1 MRQNMQPMKRNSFL
15 QTCGLAVLAAGA
27 VFLTGCK
34 TGPKPF
40 NVAVEMDASF
50 TGQRVP
56 VDLVGVNANQ
66 RRQWEEISVTDY
78 WGDADPLRSS
88 GRKHTLE
95 FSKPGETQKLS
106 ATDAVWEKW
115 IAEGGA
121 EDVFVIADLPGMG
134 KPNDARG
141 DADPRRRILPL
152 NPKAWVK
159 GTEELKVIITRGGLE
174 VVTRQRPR

>member
-1 MRQNMQPMKRNSFL
+1 MKRNPVL
-15 QTCGLAVLAAGA
+15 QFCGLTVLALCVAT
-27 VFLTGCK
+27 LTGCK
-34 TGPKPF
+34 SGPTPF
-40 NVAVEMDASF
+40 NVAVEMDSSF

-56 VDLVGVNANQ
+56 VDLVGVNASQ
-66 RRQWEEISVTDY
+66 RRQWEEKSVTEY
-78 WGDADPLRSS
+78 WGDADPMRASA
-88 GRKHTLE
+88 RKQTME
-95 FSKPGETQKLS
+95 FTKAGETRKLG
-106 ATDAVWEKW
+106 ADDAVWKRW
-115 IAEGGA
+115 IEEGGA

-152 NPKAWVK
+152 NPQAWVK

>member
-1 MRQNMQPMKRNSFL
+1 MKSNHCYKISWLPVFAA
-15 QTCGLAVLAAGA
+15 LALW
-27 VFLTGCK
+27 FTGCK
-34 TGPKPF
+34 SGPTPF
-40 NVAVEMDASF
+40 AVVVEMDASF

-56 VDLVGVNANQ
+56 VDLVGINASQ
-66 RRQWEEISVTDY
+66 RRQWEEKSVTDY
-78 WGDADPLRSS
+78 WGDADPMRASA
-88 GRKHTLE
+88 RKHTLE
-95 FSKPGETQKLS
+95 FSKPGETKLLKVD
-106 ATDAVWEKW
+106 DAVWTKW

-121 EDVFVIADLPGMG
+121 EDMFVIADLPGMG

-159 GTEELKVIITRGGLE
+159 GTDELKVIITRGGLE